1 MFVVASCLP
10 FASVLSD
17 GCAFTLLSLISTLPL
32 LSLISTLP
40 LLAPLCRR
48 APITS
53 VELSEKSKSEV
64 EDASVQHS
72 RATDR
77 SADVI
82 TRFFENKQRFFW
94 NSIFENSKPGNVTT
108 SHRHTHHVH

>member
-17 GCAFTLLSLISTLPL
+17 GCAFTL

-77 SADVI
+77 SAGVI
-82 TRFFENKQRFFW
+82 TRFFENKQRFF
-94 NSIFENSKPGNVTT
+94 
-108 SHRHTHHVH
+108 